1 VVQRIFD
8 RLVIIGFDEDH
19 LVIPPG
25 TLRSCYELRQQN
37 PYADLDTMLDSLFQR
52 FANAHDSALF
62 VKEPA
67 DDAVFSDDALI
78 GLMSRLYEALPFDA
92 RRQP

>member
-1 VVQRIFD
+1 
-8 RLVIIGFDEDH
+8 
-19 LVIPPG
+19 
-25 TLRSCYELRQQN
+25 
-37 PYADLDTMLDSLFQR
+37 MLDSLFPR

-62 VKEPA
+62 VKGPA